1 MPTFLPSALLVL
13 AIHFLAGEAAAQS
26 AAPPSISDSIV
37 SARRAQSD
45 SVLAVRRRA
54 VDSINAAERTAG
66 RSRRSS
72 RLDDGPFEEFT
83 WVFYGTLLAG
93 MLMGIGA
100 FVLRHR
106 DKPAGARRM
115 WGVAGAIMGLI
126 TGALAFASVFLFFG
140 ILSVGFSM
148 PSEGLM
154 FALTLLATAF
164 GIASMMSLR
173 YKRLR

>member
-13 AIHFLAGEAAAQS
+13 AIHFMAGEAPAQS
-26 AAPPSISDSIV
+26 AAPRGVSDSIV
-37 SARRAQSD
+37 SARRAQSE
-45 SVLAVRRRA
+45 SVLAMRRRT
-54 VDSINAAERTAG
+54 VDSMNAMDRAAG

-72 RLDDGPFEEFT
+72 RLDDGPFDQFT

-100 FVLRHR
+100 FLLRHR

-115 WGVAGAIMGLI
+115 WGVAGAVMGLI
-126 TGALAFASVFLFFG
+126 TGALAFVSVFLFFG
-140 ILSVGFSM
+140 LLSVGFSM

-164 GIASMMSLR
+164 GIASMMSFR
-173 YKRLR
+173 YRRLR

>member
-13 AIHFLAGEAAAQS
+13 AIHFAAAEGAAQS
-26 AAPPSISDSIV
+26 AAPRSVSDSIV

-45 SVLAVRRRA
+45 SVLALRRRA
-54 VDSINAAERTAG
+54 VDSINAVERATG

-72 RLDDGPFEEFT
+72 SLDDGPFDEFT

-106 DKPAGARRM
+106 DKPPGARRM

-126 TGALAFASVFLFFG
+126 TGALAFATVFLFFG
-140 ILSVGFSM
+140 LLSVGFSM

-154 FALTLLATAF
+154 FAMTLLATAF
-164 GIASMMSLR
+164 GIASMMSIR
-173 YKRLR
+173 YNRHR

>member
-13 AIHFLAGEAAAQS
+13 AIHFAADEGAAQS
-26 AAPPSISDSIV
+26 AAPRSVADSIV

-45 SVLAVRRRA
+45 SVLAMRRRT
-54 VDSINAAERTAG
+54 VDSINATQRAAAH
-66 RSRRSS
+66 SRPGS
-72 RLDDGPFEEFT
+72 RFDGGPFDEFT
-83 WVFYGTLLAG
+83 WVFYATLLAG
-93 MLMGIGA
+93 TLMGIGA
-100 FVLRHR
+100 FLLRHR
-106 DKPAGARRM
+106 DKPTGARRM

-140 ILSVGFSM
+140 LLSVGFSM

-154 FALTLLATAF
+154 FAMTLLATAF

-173 YKRLR
+173 YRRLR